1 MSPMRNDASFLP
13 ILAGL
18 IAIGLLTGMD
28 GFIKSVA
35 GTYSAAQISLMRSSM
50 LVCWMLPVVLIIRPG
65 WPKRAALKGHALR
78 AALMVITTITFFY
91 ALGKMPLAELFA
103 LAMTSPLFIAFFSA
117 LFLRE
122 KIRPSLI
129 AALGLGFVGM
139 LVVVYNGGAG
149 FAGGDISTLALA
161 AALVSPVAY
170 ALGIVL
176 LRSQANQEPGTLIVL
191 VQGGLLVLFLI
202 PIAALDF
209 TVPVSGIDWAK
220 FAAIGFLA
228 AAGHLLITYTLS
240 RASAGRFAVLEYT
253 GLLWAAGFG
262 YLFFDEV
269 PGLSV
274 WLGAGLIIL
283 GCALV
288 MKAQEKS
295 VD

>member
-209 TVPVSGIDWAK
+209 TVPVRGIDWAK

-240 RASAGRFAVLEYT
+240 RASAGRFAVLFQMRHVGRNIPDIPVT
-253 GLLWAAGFG
+253 FRHVG
-262 YLFFDEV
+262 
-269 PGLSV
+269 S
-274 WLGAGLIIL
+274 
-283 GCALV
+283 LV
-288 MKAQEKS
+288 IHDQGEAFRASRRAFPNKGR
-295 VD
+295 